1 MTSWAQVS
9 CVVIVTANRSIP
21 VEKLNDSEG
30 GGVGSSS
37 RSNPVKSSLSD
48 MDKIDVFVSLAEGEK
63 RQKSADSSWESTSCV
78 SAHA

>member
-1 MTSWAQVS
+1 MS

-30 GGVGSSS
+30 GGVSSSS

-48 MDKIDVFVSLAEGEK
+48 VDKIDAFVSLAEGEK
-63 RQKSADSSWESTSCV
+63 K
-78 SAHA
+78 